1 LFNEWCLAQGMA
13 TMLFSPIACVKLW
26 PCLFDLLL
34 PSSSPHYLGILMPLT
49 LQKGPRP
56 SSQDL
61 HKQHTINY
69 FQASP
74 INVRAN

>member
-1 LFNEWCLAQGMA
+1 MA
-13 TMLFSPIACVKLW
+13 AMLFSPIACVKLW
-26 PCLFDLLL
+26 PHLLDFLL
-34 PSSSPHYLGILMPLT
+34 PSSSPHYLGFLMPLT
-49 LQKGPRP
+49 PQKGPQP

-74 INVRAN
+74 INVKAN